1 MAGGKRSTAKREHWR
16 QIVARQQASG
26 LSVRGFCGQEGV
38 RESAFYSWRCT
49 LRDEASQS
57 RPNATAAFVPAAI
70 SEASGEHWGEPIV
83 IEFSA
88 GPTLRLPGTTSTT
101 WLAELIVRLNGRGA
115 GVR

>member
-1 MAGGKRSTAKREHWR
+1 MAGGKRSTAKREPWR
-16 QIVARQQASG
+16 QIV
-26 LSVRGFCGQEGV
+26 VRGFCGQEGV